1 MAAGGIL
8 KLQRAGFSD
17 QQVEALAE
25 YFDDQLV
32 ARADL
37 AAAEARLEAK
47 IEQVRSELAATEARL
62 GASIHQTRAEL
73 ETKIEQARS
82 DTIKWVVGV
91 AFAQTAM
98 VLAVLKFLPGGH
110 P

>member
-1 MAAGGIL
+1 MAAAGIL
-8 KLQRAGFSD
+8 KLQRAGFNE

-25 YFDDQLV
+25 YFDDQM
-32 ARADL
+32 ATKADL
-37 AAAEARLEAK
+37 ASGLAAARAELATVEAR
-47 IEQVRSELAATEARL
+47 
-62 GASIHQTRAEL
+62 L

-91 AFAQTAM
+91 AFAQVAM
-98 VLAVLKFLPGGH
+98 IFAMLRFFPAGH

>member
-1 MAAGGIL
+1 MAAAGIL
-8 KLQRAGFSD
+8 KLQRAGFTE

-25 YFDDQLV
+25 YFDEQM
-32 ARADL
+32 ATKADL
-37 AAAEARLEAK
+37 AAAEARLEAT
-47 IEQVRSELAATEARL
+47 IEQVRGEIKAVEAR
-62 GASIHQTRAEL
+62 L

-91 AFAQTAM
+91 GFAQVATII
-98 VLAVLKFLPGGH
+98 AVLKLIPAAH

>member
-1 MAAGGIL
+1 MAAAGIL

-17 QQVEALAE
+17 DQVEALAE
-25 YFDDQLV
+25 YFDEQM
-32 ARADL
+32 ATKADL
-37 AAAEARLEAK
+37 GAAEARLEAA
-47 IEQVRSELAATEARL
+47 IEHVRGEIAMVEAR
-62 GASIHQTRAEL
+62 L

-91 AFAQTAM
+91 AFAQVAM
-98 VLAVLKFLPGGH
+98 IFAILRLLPGGH